1 MINTFRDGCVD
12 DGRGCGVEFYRLF
25 VITGVDNGVKV
36 FDSGFYFR
44 FIVFIYGIFL
54 FVDEYALFRGFN
66 VGHFI
71 YSFNMF
77 NFKVLYILT

>member
-36 FDSGFYFR
+36 FDSGSYSDLL
-44 FIVFIYGIFL
+44 FL
-54 FVDEYALFRGFN
+54 FTEFFFSLTSTRFFADLMLGTLFTPL
-66 VGHFI
+66 I
-71 YSFNMF
+71 CLIS
-77 NFKVLYILT
+77 KSYIF